1 MDSKIEQ
8 ILKVILGHWTL
19 PILWVLHQ
27 RGPTRFN
34 ELKRQL
40 GPVTSKVLTSYLRT
54 LESRDIIT
62 RSVTPA
68 KISAVSYQI
77 SSKGQSLRPLLEA
90 IYQVSQQWEADTIET
105 SHSHSVQYPLQLY
118 NPPVQL
124 WVQKDTSIPVS
135 DSLQNV

>member
-1 MDSKIEQ
+1 MDPQIKQ

-54 LESRDIIT
+54 LESRNIIT
-62 RSVTPA
+62 RSITPA

-77 SSKGQSLRPLLEA
+77 SSKGQRLRPLLEA
-90 IYQVSQQWEADTIET
+90 LYQVSQQWEADKNET
-105 SHSHSVQYPLQLY
+105 SSSHIVQYPLQLY
-118 NPPVQL
+118 TPPVQL
-124 WVQKDTSIPVS
+124 WMQKDSSRSVP